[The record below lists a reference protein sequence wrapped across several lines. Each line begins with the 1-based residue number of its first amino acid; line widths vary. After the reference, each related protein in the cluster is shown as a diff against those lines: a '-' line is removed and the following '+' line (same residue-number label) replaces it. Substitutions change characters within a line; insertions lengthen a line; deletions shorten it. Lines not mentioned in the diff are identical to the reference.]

1 MVVAPKVAESTV
13 EEATLAWLTEIG
25 WQLAYGPDVEPEK
38 LGAER
43 DDFSEVVLTRRLT
56 AALERINP
64 ELPSSSLD
72 QVVRTVLRVEHPSLV
87 ENNRRFH
94 RLLVNGVDVEVKQPD
109 GSTRTDK
116 VWLADFA
123 HPSLND
129 FLAVNQFT
137 VVEAGH
143 KRRPDVVLFV
153 NGLPLGVVE
162 LKNPSEENATAET
175 AFHQL
180 QTYKQDIPSLFH
192 TNELLVVSDGLETR
206 AGTLTAAW
214 ERFAPWRTIDGVGVE
229 PPTTPGLETL
239 VRGMLEPSR
248 LLDLIRH
255 FVVFEDDGATVSKK
269 MAAYHQYWAVNKAV
283 AETLRAVDQAGDRR
297 IGVVWHTQGS
307 GKSLSM
313 AFYAGKIILQPSC
326 ATQRSSLSPIA
337 TTWTSSST
345 APFAA
350 VQELLRQ
357 TPVQAASR
365 EDLRDMLR
373 VAAGGVVFTTIQKFL
388 PDEGERQSPLCRDRR
403 NIVVIADEAHRSQYD
418 FIETASPV
426 KHCATPCPTPP
437 SSASR
442 ARPSSLPT
450 EHARRL
456 RRLHRHLR
464 HPAGRRGRRHRADLL
479 RGRLAKIE
487 LDEAERPN
495 IDPDF
500 EEVTEAEEVERQG
513 EAEEQVGPSRGP
525 GRRREARQADRRRS
539 GRALRGTPRGDGG
552 QGDGGLHE
560 PAHLR
565 RAVRRNR
572 RAPSRV
578 ARDDDDSG
586 VIKVVMTGS
595 APDPLDWQ
603 RHIRNKARREAL
615 AQRFKDPADPFKV
628 VIVRDMWLT
637 GFDAPCLHTMYVD
650 KPMRGHGL
658 MQAIARVNR
667 VFRDKPG
674 GLVVDYIGLAD
685 QLKRAVATYT
695 ESGGA
700 GDVAVDQA
708 AAVAVMQEK
717 YEIVCDLLFG
727 LDFSAVHQP
736 LDAQAKMSLTAE
748 LTADAMELVLGQEN
762 GKRRFMDAVSQLSK
776 AFALAV
782 PADEASAIRDE
793 VGFFQTVR
801 AQFAKSTAR
810 DGRSDEELD
819 SAVRQIVSRAVVPEG
834 WAAILDLKGQ
844 RKDISIL
851 DDGFLA
857 EIRGMARRNL
867 AVELLEKLTSDEI
880 KTRLRH
886 NLVESRSFSEMLART
901 VDEYNN
907 RTITAEEA
915 LERLIALAGQIKAAR
930 ERGQELGLNDEE
942 LAFYDALETNDA
954 AVALMGDELLRKIAQ
969 ELAVQVRRNATV
981 DWSLFAS
988 SRARMRLAVK
998 KLLRRYHYPPD
1009 KQEKATQTVLEQAE
1023 LFGEEWAS

>member
-1 MVVAPKVAESTV
+1 MAPKVAESTV

-313 AFYAGKIILQPSC
+313 AFYAGKIILQPELRNPTIVVITDRNDLDEQLYGTFCGS
-326 ATQRSSLSPIA
+326 A
-337 TTWTSSST
+337 
-345 APFAA
+345 
-350 VQELLRQ
+350 ELLRQ

-365 EDLRDMLR
+365 EDLRDKLR

-388 PDEGERQSPLCRDRR
+388 PDKGESQPQLSARR

-418 FIETASPV
+418 FIRGFARNMRDALPNASFIGFTGTPIELADRNTRTV
-426 KHCATPCPTPP
+426 FGNYIDTYDIERAVQDGATVPIYYE
-437 SSASR
+437 
-442 ARPSSLPT
+442 ARLQ
-450 EHARRL
+450 
-456 RRLHRHLR
+456 
-464 HPAGRRGRRHRADLL
+464 
-479 RGRLAKIE
+479 KIE
-487 LDEAERPN
+487 LDESERPH

-500 EEVTEAEEVERQG
+500 EEVTEAEEVD
-513 EAEEQVGPSRGP
+513 
-525 GRRREARQADRRRS
+525 RREKLKSKWARLEALVGAEKRVKLIAADLVAHFEERLEAFEGKAMVVCMSRRICVE
-539 GRALRGTPRGDGG
+539 
-552 QGDGGLHE
+552 LHDAIAAIHPE
-560 PAHLR
+560 W
-565 RAVRRNR
+565 VT
-572 RAPSRV
+572 
-578 ARDDDDSG
+578 DDDDSG
-586 VIKVVMTGS
+586 VMKVVMTGS

-603 RHIRNKARREAL
+603 CHIRNKARREAL
-615 AQRFKDPADPFKV
+615 ALRFKDTADPFKV